1 MRRGGNISV
10 DVSLFV
16 FTLLYNTNFRNKN
29 KFNDKKSIKKTKNA
43 LTIQM
48 LFNLLRG
55 KVGQLCKKKRVL
67 SLSIYI
73 LLVYGH
79 EQQRFEQFEAHKRQR
94 QKVLFRFLKHSRKNV
109 FHF

>member
-1 MRRGGNISV
+1 M
-10 DVSLFV
+10 
-16 FTLLYNTNFRNKN
+16 YNTNFRNKN

-55 KVGQLCKKKRVL
+55 KVGQLCMKKRVL
-67 SLSIYI
+67 SWSIYI

-79 EQQRFEQFEAHKRQR
+79 EQQRFEQFEAHKRQ
-94 QKVLFRFLKHSRKNV
+94 KFLFRFVKHSPKNV
-109 FHF
+109 SNF